1 MIKLMGNKGGH
12 LPVQLAGG
20 GASGSGTNVKATF
33 VKTSGDQVM
42 FMFENFKI
50 FHYIITCFIQTK
62 IVWNSG
68 LSRLTNESVPFFV
81 DIDCS
86 QDSQ

>member
-33 VKTSGDQVM
+33 VKASGDQVM
-42 FMFENFKI
+42 LPCLTQDVFTPILVDFKCRNL
-50 FHYIITCFIQTK
+50 H
-62 IVWNSG
+62 
-68 LSRLTNESVPFFV
+68 
-81 DIDCS
+81 
-86 QDSQ
+86 